1 MRQLREI
8 FSNGNNSEYSQD
20 SSEEMDTNLGI
31 EERFRNI
38 ENQLAIIL
46 ERLDKGVEENDNRD
60 DMQDRHD
67 KFCDM
72 LAKIN
77 LLEREK
83 RELKDENFALRL
95 EIINLKQ
102 FIGEKINNRLSPRK
116 VHDSKENLFNI
127 FPGDLTFA
135 EVTGAE
141 NYAISPNK
149 DMSVRKLQEK
159 CCSFRKSRF
168 I

>member
-1 MRQLREI
+1 MMLAEGKIQDTWTGGSESFRVSEQDYILKQKENVREI
-8 FSNGNNSEYSQD
+8 FSNGNNSEFSQD
-20 SSEEMDTNLGI
+20 SSEEMETNLGI

-60 DMQDRHD
+60 DMQGRPD

-77 LLEREK
+77 LQESEK

-95 EIINLKQ
+95 QI
-102 FIGEKINNRLSPRK
+102 
-116 VHDSKENLFNI
+116 
-127 FPGDLTFA
+127 
-135 EVTGAE
+135 
-141 NYAISPNK
+141 
-149 DMSVRKLQEK
+149 
-159 CCSFRKSRF
+159 
-168 I
+168 